1 MSRQWFLVCG
11 IGALVAIA
19 GCGPQGGKAVITLT
33 ENGLPSSRTCGT
45 VEIELIQPNGSRFM
59 VTYQTPDGKLS
70 NVDLAVRHGQLT
82 LGAPIMTQNVAEIAV
97 RCVGTPRT
105 ADDLRGVS
113 KVDWP
118 FGTDLAVTIEL
129 FPNWWAMP

>member
-1 MSRQWFLVCG
+1 M
-11 IGALVAIA
+11 
-19 GCGPQGGKAVITLT
+19 
-33 ENGLPSSRTCGT
+33 

-97 RCVGTPRT
+97 RCVSTPHT
-105 ADDLRGVS
+105 ADDLRGTTMVN
-113 KVDWP
+113 WP

-129 FPNWWAMP
+129 LPNWWAMP